1 MELKK
6 IQFSDTISEE
16 DIYSTFIENYST
28 SITDFFQF
36 ELDWC
41 YNAYNVFKDYDKFL
55 ILIYIIEKTFNTYK
69 DFYFRKSYGEFY
81 SADSFEL
88 QKFSVIDV
96 SKDLLISKET
106 ARRKIIELE
115 KLGIIKKD
123 KKKL

>member
-55 ILIYIIEKTFNTYK
+55 ILIYTIEKTFNTYK
-69 DFYFRKSYGEFY
+69 DFYFRKSYESRIGL
-81 SADSFEL
+81 A
-88 QKFSVIDV
+88 I
-96 SKDLLISKET
+96 
-106 ARRKIIELE
+106 
-115 KLGIIKKD
+115 
-123 KKKL
+123 